1 MFYLKKVN
9 FAEIVNKMSF
19 KKIKPE
25 VIEALE
31 RAQIVS
37 LESEAAQFFKAI
49 KSGRPT
55 YIIAPQN
62 SGKTTASVVAIFNKV
77 NQEFEGSPR
86 AVYLTSSIEN
96 AEQVHKRILPA
107 ARKLDITVDLIHDKG
122 NMIQQRNDIFDGT
135 EIIIGNP
142 KRIFDIY
149 LQNGINLKL
158 LDLFIIDD
166 LDECLSNIKQA
177 EIKRLIESLEKKTQL
192 VILTNSNTKKAE
204 AFIDALE
211 IPFSVI
217 EPNDA

>member
-1 MFYLKKVN
+1 
-9 FAEIVNKMSF
+9 MSF

-37 LESEAAQFFKAI
+37 LEAEAAQFFKAI

-55 YIIAPQN
+55 FIIAPQH
-62 SGKTTASVVAIFNKV
+62 SGKTTASIVAMFNKI
-77 NQEFEGSPR
+77 NQEYEGSPR
-86 AVYLTSSIEN
+86 AIYMTSTIEN
-96 AEQVHKRILPA
+96 AEQVHKRMSPV
-107 ARKLDITVDLIHDKG
+107 ARKLDVTVDLVHDKG
-122 NMIQQRNDIFDGT
+122 NIVQQRNDIFDGT
-135 EIIIGNP
+135 EIIVGNP
-142 KRIFDIY
+142 KRIFELY

-166 LDECLSNIKQA
+166 FDECMASSKQA
-177 EIKRLIESLEKKTQL
+177 ELKRLIESLEKKTQL
-192 VILTNSNTKKAE
+192 VILTNANTKKTE